1 MPAESAIAEPPPKTA
16 EPPQS
21 LKALFQIPGD
31 LVEPE
36 PEVVP
41 EVEPEKPPVT
51 PHVEPEAAPAAPV
64 EDAKKSDLTSRL
76 APDFAALKTKSDVPI
91 EPPVKIT
98 DEMIAAAKTPKAQA
112 DMRKFRESYDKLEK
126 EVSEL
131 RAKPAA
137 LPEDTET
144 KTLYE
149 VVRKERDELL
159 EKVERANLFDSPK
172 FQQEHLVPRQK
183 SFDRLYNIVKESG
196 SDLGALQRAISMT
209 PGKVR
214 VDALDEIRAEIGSE
228 MLKGQFDRLVEDI
241 DSRTAEIN
249 EKVRNA
255 KQTSQ
260 ELRHAEALTRE
271 QQNSK
276 ITQEFETLLA
286 AARRDSAQN
295 IMPELF
301 TKVDDPDLAWW
312 NETIDRDDKIARE
325 ALLEATPQK
334 AAYAAVFAS
343 KLGTVLEM
351 WRNERKARE
360 AVEQENRELKG
371 AEPTLTADRR
381 APKVEGDGVN
391 TDDILTRLHSGA
403 YKK

>member
-1 MPAESAIAEPPPKTA
+1 MPDDTAIADPPPKTS
-16 EPPQS
+16 EPPAS
-21 LKALFQIPGD
+21 LKALFQIPD
-31 LVEPE
+31 NLVEAE

-41 EVEPEKPPVT
+41 ELEPEKPPVK
-51 PHVEPEAAPAAPV
+51 PKVEPETPAVATV
-64 EDAKKSDLTSRL
+64 EEPKKTDLASRL
-76 APDFAALKTKSDVPI
+76 APDFAAQAKPDVPV
-91 EPPVKIT
+91 ETVKIT

-112 DMRKFRESYDKLEK
+112 DMRKFRESYERLEK
-126 EVSEL
+126 ENAEL
-131 RAKPAA
+131 KAKPPV
-137 LPEDTET
+137 PEDAET
-144 KTLYE
+144 RMLYE
-149 VVRKERDELL
+149 AVRKERDELL
-159 EKVERANLFDSPK
+159 EKVERANLYESPK

-196 SDLGALQRAISMT
+196 ADPTSLQRALSMT

-214 VDALDEIRAEIGSE
+214 VETLDEIRAEIGSE

-255 KQTSQ
+255 KQTAQ
-260 ELRHAEALTRE
+260 ELKHAEALTRE
-271 QQNSK
+271 QQNAK
-276 ITQEFETLLA
+276 ITQEFETFLA

-312 NETIDRDDKIARE
+312 NETIDRDDKVARE
-325 ALLEATPQK
+325 ALFEITPQK

-360 AVEQENRELKG
+360 AVEKENRELKG
-371 AEPTLTADRR
+371 ADATLTADRR
-381 APKVEGDGVN
+381 APKVEGDGID
-391 TDDILTRLHSGA
+391 TTDILARLHSGA

>member
-1 MPAESAIAEPPPKTA
+1 MPAADLSEPPSTA
-16 EPPQS
+16 EPPES
-21 LKALFQIPGD
+21 LKAIFQISSD
-31 LVEPE
+31 LVETPE
-36 PEVVP
+36 PEVIP
-41 EVEPEKPPVT
+41 EPEKPPVK
-51 PHVEPEAAPAAPV
+51 PPV
-64 EDAKKSDLTSRL
+64 ESEKPPTVPTEDTKKNDLTSRL
-76 APDFAALKTKSDVPI
+76 APDFATLEKKPDVPV

-112 DMRKFRESYDKLEK
+112 DMRKFRESYEKLEK
-126 EVSEL
+126 ELGEL
-131 RAKPAA
+131 KSRPAA
-137 LPEDTET
+137 PEDTET
-144 KTLYE
+144 KMLYE
-149 VVRKERDELL
+149 AVKKERDELL
-159 EKVERANLFDSPK
+159 ERVERANLYESPK
-172 FQQEHLVPRQK
+172 FQQEHLAPRQK

-196 SDLGALQRAISMT
+196 ADPASLQRALSMA
-209 PGKVR
+209 PGKTR

-255 KQTSQ
+255 KQTAQ
-260 ELRHAEALTRE
+260 ELKHAEALTRE
-271 QQNSK
+271 QQNAQ
-276 ITQEFETLLA
+276 ITKEFETFLA

-312 NETIDRDDKIARE
+312 NETIDRDDKVAKE
-325 ALLEATPQK
+325 ALFEITPQK

-360 AVEQENRELKG
+360 AVEKENRELKG
-371 AEPTLTADRR
+371 ADATLTADRR
-381 APKVEGDGVN
+381 APKVEGDGID
-391 TDDILTRLHSGA
+391 TTDILARLHSGA
-403 YKK
+403 YKKP